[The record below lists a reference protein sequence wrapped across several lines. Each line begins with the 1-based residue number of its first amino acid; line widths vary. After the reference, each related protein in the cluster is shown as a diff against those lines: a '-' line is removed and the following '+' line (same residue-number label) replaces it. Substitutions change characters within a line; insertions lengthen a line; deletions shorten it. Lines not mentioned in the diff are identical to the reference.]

1 MDRAG
6 GCSQCVPH
14 GRGQAD
20 DREGGALKA
29 RLSSW
34 KDSSNRLANLIPVL
48 LDLLLVSLRHAA
60 SLDEDMRRPRYTE
73 TAWGQEDSLQM
84 PAYHA

>member
-29 RLSSW
+29 RLSFW

-48 LDLLLVSLRHAA
+48 LDLLLVSLRYAA

-73 TAWGQEDSLQM
+73 TA
-84 PAYHA
+84 